1 MSVDI
6 FDYHNQKRGML
17 WECAPEVALLS
28 MIFRGSVFKTGY
40 LNISKGQGK
49 DLIIT
54 A

>member
-17 WECAPEVALLS
+17 WECASEVALLI

-40 LNISKGQGK
+40 LNISEGQGK

-54 A
+54 V